1 MMNTPND
8 PVFRALADGLQAH
21 TMWRIG
27 LVDMWDEIE
36 RTVLKRPVRFLT
48 EQQREAMLP

>member
-1 MMNTPND
+1 MNTPND
-8 PVFRALADGLQAH
+8 PLFRALADGLQMN

-36 RTVLKRPVRFLT
+36 RLILKRRVHFLT
-48 EQQREAMLP
+48 EQQREALLP

>member
-1 MMNTPND
+1 MNTPND

-48 EQQREAMLP
+48 EQQREALR